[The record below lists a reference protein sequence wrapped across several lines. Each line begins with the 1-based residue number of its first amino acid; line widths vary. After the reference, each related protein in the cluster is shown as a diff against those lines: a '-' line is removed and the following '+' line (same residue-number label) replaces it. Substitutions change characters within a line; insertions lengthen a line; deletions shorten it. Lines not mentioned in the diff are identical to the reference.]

1 MMASPSPSVTIPP
14 PSSSSSVIW
23 LTVALSLLVILVIIT
38 AAAVLTIVFVCIVRH
53 RGSQSLTQGPRP
65 SSTLSVPILPRSVQ
79 FHAGPDVVVQGPN
92 SRLSSPQ
99 CRDHGH
105 ARDDDIYLGSV
116 ISGASGI
123 SGLSE
128 DDTLSCPP
136 SPAVSSLCQGESDAT
151 VRIPWP
157 RGGAKNPSMMSY
169 LGHFETRSVTEISEP
184 PHARYHSATSLPTH
198 SPSSLGLTNLF
209 QMNEGSDNG
218 SHHSHASDLL
228 TPVVGKPEP
237 SSTAYHNLN
246 HPTTSEYHSDYYS
259 DYHSRS
265 EYRSSQ
271 YGGTRTD
278 RSDYYSDYRS
288 GRHKLHHREQPKTHV
303 HSFDK
308 PTSSNEETTAPMM
321 GFGTQ
326 NLYQN
331 EPLEKTTE
339 DEEHFVDSIMLE
351 AIIGYLVHQD
361 NCTIVRC
368 PCKKMKKRFK
378 HLMPLAHLHT
388 RRAQLLPL
396 PLGKQPTSFLR
407 IQASP
412 REHKGDS
419 VVKATHSQS
428 QLMCMTCGTPDYIT
442 LTSTLCQCSSKR
454 LVYIDEANDFSL
466 EIPEGAI
473 SEGTFLKVDI
483 GVALHG
489 PFQFPAG
496 LRPVSPIFWVCVRD
510 KPDYQFSQP
519 VRITIPHFLNLSS
532 IHDIQ
537 SLGLTFLKADHQMDS
552 QHMYQFK
559 PTEGEMKF
567 EPLMKYGV
575 LKTTHFCS
583 LCIACR
589 DTPECL
595 EKTTFCITALLPN
608 AAIPVGKKL
617 DGYFFITFLNLQ
629 TCLIKVDELV
639 AKIQERESYER
650 IVQSFDFHTKTHQD
664 PALEVTITQPRQ
676 GKIGLKGNRRV
687 STNGT
692 KYY

>member
-1 MMASPSPSVTIPP
+1 M
-14 PSSSSSVIW
+14 
-23 LTVALSLLVILVIIT
+23 
-38 AAAVLTIVFVCIVRH
+38 FVCIVRH
-53 RGSQSLTQGPRP
+53 RGSQSLTQGLRP
-65 SSTLSVPILPRSVQ
+65 STGVSVPILPRSVQ
-79 FHAGPDVVVQGPN
+79 FHAGPDVVLQSPN
-92 SRLSSPQ
+92 SWLTAPQ
-99 CRDHGH
+99 CSDHDH

-151 VRIPWP
+151 VRIPLEPGP
-157 RGGAKNPSMMSY
+157 RRELGGAKNPSMMSY

-184 PHARYHSATSLPTH
+184 QHDHYHSLPTH

-228 TPVVGKPEP
+228 TPVLGKPEP

-259 DYHSRS
+259 DYHSHS
-265 EYRSSQ
+265 EHRSSQ

-361 NCTIVRC
+361 NCTILRY

-378 HLMPLAHLHT
+378 HLMPLARLHT

-396 PLGKQPTSFLR
+396 PLGKQPTSFLH

-412 REHKGDS
+412 RRFCGEGNTQS
-419 VVKATHSQS
+419 VPINVYDMWHS
-428 QLMCMTCGTPDYIT
+428 
-442 LTSTLCQCSSKR
+442 R
-454 LVYIDEANDFSL
+454 LHYSDLNF
-466 EIPEGAI
+466 
-473 SEGTFLKVDI
+473 
-483 GVALHG
+483 
-489 PFQFPAG
+489 
-496 LRPVSPIFWVCVRD
+496 VSM
-510 KPDYQFSQP
+510 
-519 VRITIPHFLNLSS
+519 L
-532 IHDIQ
+532 
-537 SLGLTFLKADHQMDS
+537 
-552 QHMYQFK
+552 
-559 PTEGEMKF
+559 
-567 EPLMKYGV
+567 
-575 LKTTHFCS
+575 
-583 LCIACR
+583 
-589 DTPECL
+589 
-595 EKTTFCITALLPN
+595 
-608 AAIPVGKKL
+608 
-617 DGYFFITFLNLQ
+617 
-629 TCLIKVDELV
+629 
-639 AKIQERESYER
+639 
-650 IVQSFDFHTKTHQD
+650 
-664 PALEVTITQPRQ
+664 
-676 GKIGLKGNRRV
+676 
-687 STNGT
+687 
-692 KYY
+692 